1 MPLPEP
7 KLDLVCSLRV
17 DLAPIREMGRGRAG
31 QRRIIPIIGGRV
43 TGPRLNGRLLHLGA
57 DWQTI
62 WADGTAELDAR
73 YALETDDGA
82 LIEVVNYGYRHGPE
96 AVIAALARGEDVDP
110 ATYTMRTQARL
121 ETGDARYAWVNR
133 TLFIG
138 VGGREKDR
146 VLLDLYAI
154 L

>member
-82 LIEVVNYGYRHGPE
+82 LIEVVNYGYRHGPV